1 MLQNSVNIYTKDD
14 VFSRFITSSEF
25 CPDVDLSCHQIL
37 VFHCEFS
44 SERGPRL

>member
-1 MLQNSVNIYTKDD
+1 MQNSVNIYTKDD
-14 VFSRFITSSEF
+14 ILSHFIMLSEF
-25 CPDVDLSCHQIL
+25 LPGTEASCCQIL